1 MVVRLLHI
9 PEDSLYH
16 SEPPPSMFGNDENE
30 DSPTWTNPNWLKSR
44 FHFSF
49 AEYHD
54 PSNDH
59 FGVLRVMNDDLVQPL
74 RGFGMH
80 PHRDMEIVTYILEGH
95 LTHQDSMNRGMAQKI
110 GRGSVQ
116 FMTAGTGVRHSEH
129 NLEESPLRFVQVWV
143 LPAMRGLQP
152 RYGGFDGSDPDAV
165 VARRNNLA
173 HIVGDARGGT
183 AAPVGIHQDCNFY
196 CSELDPGKSSSF
208 CLQPGRQAYLL
219 CAEGSIKVDGAEA
232 SPLALDRHDAAEC
245 RGDGELILTAG
256 GAGSH
261 LLLVEM
267 AEGSGGRRT

>member
-116 FMTAGTGVRHSEH
+116 FMTAGTGVRETRACG
-129 NLEESPLRFVQVWV
+129 EREVFTQQV
-143 LPAMRGLQP
+143 R
-152 RYGGFDGSDPDAV
+152 
-165 VARRNNLA
+165 
-173 HIVGDARGGT
+173 
-183 AAPVGIHQDCNFY
+183 
-196 CSELDPGKSSSF
+196 
-208 CLQPGRQAYLL
+208 
-219 CAEGSIKVDGAEA
+219 DGAA
-232 SPLALDRHDAAEC
+232 VSTRTAEHKHAQFYH
-245 RGDGELILTAG
+245 T
-256 GAGSH
+256 
-261 LLLVEM
+261 
-267 AEGSGGRRT
+267 SGPF